1 MERLGPFGNAD
12 HDSERIHDG
21 VSRMIPTAMK
31 EYLFHET
38 AAPKVITSDVQF
50 EEYVSTLLELDEQSY
65 LTAAERNFAELLVV
79 LIQDY
84 VEKNNSARSVTL
96 VGYLQELLS
105 ANGFWQNN

>member
-1 MERLGPFGNAD
+1 
-12 HDSERIHDG
+12 
-21 VSRMIPTAMK
+21 MIPASME
-31 EYLFHET
+31 EYIFRET

-50 EEYVSTLLELDEQSY
+50 EEYVSALLELDEQPY

-84 VEKNNSARSVTL
+84 VGKNNSVRSVSL
-96 VGYLQELLS
+96 MGYLQEILS